1 MYTKT
6 DWRGRIEEAI
16 LYQSNLSWCHP
27 ACIEETE
34 FEIMSCFLLT
44 NLDSTSDKEVRPVQQ
59 LKEVKT
65 TKKISAEP
73 KREQLIFY
81 CKVEYMKNSD
91 LMLLSF

>member
-6 DWRGRIEEAI
+6 DWRGRIKEAI

-44 NLDSTSDKEVRPVQQ
+44 NLDSASDREKVRPVQQ
-59 LKEVKT
+59 PKEVKT

-73 KREQLIFY
+73 KETAT
-81 CKVEYMKNSD
+81 D
-91 LMLLSF
+91 LSL

>member
-1 MYTKT
+1 
-6 DWRGRIEEAI
+6 
-16 LYQSNLSWCHP
+16 
-27 ACIEETE
+27 
-34 FEIMSCFLLT
+34 MSCFLLT
-44 NLDSTSDKEVRPVQQ
+44 NLDSTSDREKVRPVQQ